1 MRQGSKE
8 KASNLKQRSQRL
20 PEAIS
25 VRMSKQRRLT
35 VRLAVIGMAFTSVFF
50 AYLAFTDTDARNETV
65 LRILGVLCPPSP
77 LSVVLIDVEKGSSP
91 AAIVWLIIGLV
102 NSGLYAAIG
111 WVVGR
116 YLWKSNRSTAG

>member
-1 MRQGSKE
+1 
-8 KASNLKQRSQRL
+8 
-20 PEAIS
+20 
-25 VRMSKQRRLT
+25 MSKRGRLT
-35 VRLAVIGMAFTSVFF
+35 VGLAVIGMALASVFF
-50 AYLAFTDTDARNETV
+50 AYLAFTDPNAQNETV

-77 LSVVLIDVEKGSSP
+77 LSVVLIDVEKGSSA